1 MLAFGAVPALGG
13 TGMTFLTLGVG
24 GRSLGMGEAYS
35 TGAAD
40 PAAMQ
45 YNPASLSS
53 IGITMVSL
61 MHRSWIQGTNAEY
74 IAGAFSF
81 GKFSMGLSTYWLS
94 IRDIEVRTVPGSPI
108 STFTAQDLSVGFSA
122 AYELTDEISVGLTGK
137 YLYEKILLD
146 DAGGMAFDFG
156 GVYATPSGIRVGAA
170 IANLGSVSALKDEST
185 PLPKIFRGGI
195 SYTTTLQ
202 NPATTITGA
211 ADLVAPLGDGGSHL
225 HLGGEVI
232 LYGAI
237 AARAGYET
245 GYDARGLTLGTGIT
259 HGIVTIDYAFAP
271 TQYDLGS
278 THAVSLSLQ
287 LN

>member
-1 MLAFGAVPALGG
+1 MKTKSRIMAALVMLAFGAVPALGG

-202 NPATTITGA
+202 NPATTITG
-211 ADLVAPLGDGGSHL
+211 
-225 HLGGEVI
+225 
-232 LYGAI
+232 
-237 AARAGYET
+237 
-245 GYDARGLTLGTGIT
+245 
-259 HGIVTIDYAFAP
+259 
-271 TQYDLGS
+271 
-278 THAVSLSLQ
+278 
-287 LN
+287 